1 MASAGTEALFFGFF
15 VFRHLPKACF
25 FYFRAFG
32 GCRNVVFLIF
42 KSSAGAESPFFSFLS
57 FRYLPKGYFSEFLL
71 FCRYRRLIFF
81 SPLLIWI
88 ADEHGVRN
96 VQKQTL

>member
-57 FRYLPKGYFSEFLL
+57 FRHLPKACFSHFRA
-71 FCRYRRLIFF
+71 FVGGQRSVGAFV
-81 SPLLIWI
+81 SMNS
-88 ADEHGVRN
+88 V
-96 VQKQTL
+96 